1 METGGKVHQIGGTA
15 RFYIKPALG
24 KVIIRKSGVNRQSS
38 AVLQRNET
46 FAGAMEGSGGCPAT
60 SAGVPWNQFV
70 SGLRTC
76 ARSKGLGSGTSKSR
90 EYRMRFNKYA
100 KTPRVVASAAR

>member
-1 METGGKVHQIGGTA
+1 MTETGGRVQQIVVTA
-15 RFYIKPALG
+15 RYYKRPSLG
-24 KVIIRKSGVNRQSS
+24 NVNIRKTGVNRMSA

-46 FAGAMEGSGGCPAT
+46 FAGAMEGSGGCPAA

-70 SGLRTC
+70 TGLRTC
-76 ARSKGLGSGTSKSR
+76 ARNKGLGSGTSKSR

-100 KTPRVVASAAR
+100 KTPKAIVA